1 MENYQNVELANM
13 EVMDQTLERVLG
25 QIGAQH
31 EALEEEAVEE
41 ELDAICLDDIVGID
55 HGLAFQ
61 DA

>member
-1 MENYQNVELANM
+1 M

-55 HGLAFQ
+55 HCFAFQ
-61 DA
+61 DT

>member
-1 MENYQNVELANM
+1 MENYQDVELANM

-31 EALEEEAVEE
+31 ETLQEEAVEE

-55 HGLAFQ
+55 HCLAFQ